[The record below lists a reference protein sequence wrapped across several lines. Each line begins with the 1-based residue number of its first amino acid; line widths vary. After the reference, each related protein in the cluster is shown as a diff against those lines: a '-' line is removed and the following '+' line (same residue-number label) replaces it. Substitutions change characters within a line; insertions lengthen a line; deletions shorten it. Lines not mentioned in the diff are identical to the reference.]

1 MFLCKNYDLTKR
13 IGMKL
18 GINWEKWIY
27 SLEDN
32 FGIIKNN
39 GTEHEMNQYT
49 NSELEKVR

>member
-1 MFLCKNYDLTKR
+1 MLKILIYLKFGNEL
-13 IGMKL
+13 GM
-18 GINWEKWIY
+18 NWEKWIY

-49 NSELEKVR
+49 NSELEKVIDDE